1 MRKPKKPKLP
11 ITRLMTNN
19 MKNMRALRKIIVIIT
34 LFATLVP
41 ALFSCDRKYDEAEV
55 ISAAETLIKKSA
67 LIEDIL
73 FGEGF
78 STDMMDTNI
87 GYKKVEPASIKQYS
101 EKLGESFSDL
111 AGFRAV
117 ISKVY
122 TAGYA
127 NDIFSGVLYGT
138 IDSHTRYYQ
147 DGDYIMADTTFERR
161 KVDSITYHYS
171 TLKVEDVNGEKIT
184 VSIDITITTKDGKS
198 QNRNIEVDMLEE
210 ASGWKL
216 DTPTFAV
223 YNENYNDYKDLED
236 ELNKKK

>member
-1 MRKPKKPKLP
+1 MSNMKALKRILALL
-11 ITRLMTNN
+11 LMT
-19 MKNMRALRKIIVIIT
+19 ALI
-34 LFATLVP
+34 VP

-55 ISAAETLIKKSA
+55 KAAAERLIKKSA

-78 STDMMDTNI
+78 SVDMMDTGI
-87 GYKKVEPASIKQYS
+87 GYKKVEPASIEQYS

-111 AGFRAV
+111 SGFRAV

-127 NDIFSGVLYGT
+127 GDIFSGVLYGT
-138 IDSHTRYYQ
+138 VDSNTRYYQ
-147 DGDYIMADTTFERR
+147 DGEYIMADTTFKR
-161 KVDSITYHYS
+161 KKTDSITYHYQS
-171 TLKVEDVNGEKIT
+171 LKVADVNGEKIT
-184 VSIDITITTKDGKS
+184 VSIDITITRQDGKS
-198 QNRNIEVDMLEE
+198 QNRNIEIDMIEE

-223 YNENYNDYKDLED
+223 YNEKYESYKELEG
-236 ELNKKK
+236 ELNKK